1 MPHSK
6 PSTKSLDA
14 LEPKPRK
21 TESTD
26 PAQRGNP
33 PSANVLQALP
43 EIVRKSIIE
52 SSALPG
58 PLPPPAMYRA
68 YDELLPGSADRIL
81 TMAEREQD
89 HRIESERD
97 ALRQAP
103 HQHRLG
109 TLVALSSLAVA
120 GVLAMNGHAWV
131 ASIIG
136 CTGIAGTVV
145 SCVRQPRD

>member
-1 MPHSK
+1 MPRSK
-6 PSTKSLDA
+6 PSTKSLGA
-14 LEPKPRK
+14 LEPKPRQ

-33 PSANVLQALP
+33 PSAEVLQALP
-43 EIVRKSIIE
+43 EIIRKSIIE
-52 SSALPG
+52 SAVLPG
-58 PLPPPAMYRA
+58 PLPPAMYRA
-68 YDELLPGSADRIL
+68 YDEVLPGSAERIL
-81 TMAEREQD
+81 RMAEREQD

-131 ASIIG
+131 ASVIG

-145 SCVRQPRD
+145 SCVRKPRD